1 MNDSVKSEVPLQ
13 EPLTKET
20 QTEATITSTVSNAP
34 KKLAVVPNWRKVL
47 KTWSF
52 WCYVSSVLLTFIEQ
66 ILPVMGLLEPTMTVQ
81 TYGLIMFGL
90 NASGILFRF
99 IKQRKLW
106 TYDPVTGDVVIGD
119 TPQEGPPN
127 V

>member
-1 MNDSVKSEVPLQ
+1 MIDSVKNETPLQ

-20 QTEATITSTVSNAP
+20 QTEATITSTVSSAP
-34 KKLAVVPNWRKVL
+34 KKLTVVPNWRKVL

-52 WCYVSSVLLTFIEQ
+52 WCYVASVLLTFIEQ
-66 ILPVMGLLEPTMTVQ
+66 ILPYMGLLEPTMTVQ
-81 TYGLIMFGL
+81 TYGLLIFGL

-99 IKQRKLW
+99 IKQKRLW
-106 TYDPVTGDVVIGD
+106 SYDPDTGDIVVGD
-119 TPQEGPPN
+119 KPQEAPPN